1 MTEPQQAAHTSSE
14 KAVGQDESP
23 NYLSHRQIMSVLAGL
38 MMGMFLSA
46 LDQTIVATSIR
57 TIGDDL
63 HGLSLQAW
71 VTTAYLITAT
81 ITTPLYGK
89 LSDIYGRKP
98 LFLISIAT
106 FVGGSV
112 MCTFSQ
118 SMYQLAG
125 FRAVQGI
132 GAGGLFSLALA
143 IIGDIVPPRERAK
156 YQGAFLAVFGTASVL
171 GPLVGGFFAG
181 ANSILGI
188 AGWRW
193 VFLVNVPIG
202 LAALLVVNATLH
214 VPHKRLDHRID
225 WWGALALVVGLVPLL
240 TIAEQGRAWGWG
252 SSGALL
258 CYSLGVLGI
267 VAFVLVQ
274 RAMGDEAL
282 LPLRFFSNRTFTVTN
297 IVGVIMG
304 AAMFGGLAGLP
315 LYLQIVKSAN
325 PTRAGLLLI
334 PLTLGIMLGSIS
346 SGQIISRT
354 GKYKVFPL
362 IGASTL
368 IVSLSLLSTVKVDT
382 SLVLT
387 CSLSALFGYGLGNL
401 LQPTV
406 LAVQNAVSPRDIG
419 VATSSATFFRQMGG
433 TLGTAV
439 FLSVLFNQWAGRS
452 GKEFQTAAADPNSAF
467 SLATRNPQVLG
478 QPQNKAYL
486 DSLAQMQQNGG
497 KMGAGAFN
505 DTSFLRGVDS
515 GLTRPLFNAFTYGM
529 QHIFLIAAGGTVIA
543 LALLFFLPNI
553 PLRGRG
559 AGDAP
564 AAGH

>member
-1 MTEPQQAAHTSSE
+1 MTEPQQAAQNHDDHE
-14 KAVGQDESP
+14 P
-23 NYLSHRQIMSVLAGL
+23 NYLSHRQIMQVLAGL

-46 LDQTIVATSIR
+46 LDQTIVATAIR

-63 HGLSLQAW
+63 NGLSLQAW

-89 LSDIYGRKP
+89 LGDIYGRKR
-98 LFLISIAT
+98 LFLWSIGI
-106 FVGGSV
+106 FVVGSV
-112 MCTFSQ
+112 LCTFANT
-118 SMYQLAG
+118 MYQLAG

-181 ANSILGI
+181 TDSIVGI
-188 AGWRW
+188 TGWRW

-202 LAALLVVNATLH
+202 IVALLVVNSTLH
-214 VPHKRLDHRID
+214 VPHRRLDHAID

-240 TIAEQGRAWGWG
+240 TIAEQGREWGWQ
-252 SSGALL
+252 SGKAFA
-258 CYSLGVLGI
+258 CYGIGVVGL
-267 VAFVLVQ
+267 VAFVFIE
-274 RAMGDEAL
+274 RAMKEEAL
-282 LPLRFFSNRTFTVTN
+282 LPLRFFSNRTFALTN

-315 LYLQIVKSAN
+315 LYLQIVKDN
-325 PTRAGLLLI
+325 TPTRAGLLLI
-334 PLTLGIMLGSIS
+334 PLTLGIMSGSIM
-346 SGQIISRT
+346 SGQVISRT

-362 IGASTL
+362 VGAVTL
-368 IVSLSLLSTVKVDT
+368 IISLGLLSTVKPET
-382 SLVLT
+382 SLVATGL
-387 CSLSALFGYGLGNL
+387 LSALFGFGLGNL

-439 FLSVLFNQWAGRS
+439 FLSVLFNQWAARS
-452 GKEFQTAAADPNSAF
+452 GQEFAKAAADPNSAF
-467 SLATRNPQVLG
+467 SLATRDPQVLA
-478 QPQNKAYL
+478 QPQNKHFL
-486 DSLAQMQQNGG
+486 EKLQQVQSPGG
-497 KMGAGAFN
+497 SASGAFN
-505 DTSFLRGVDS
+505 DTSFLHGVS
-515 GLTRPLFNAFTYGM
+515 KGLTQPLFNAFTYGM
-529 QHIFLIAAGGTVIA
+529 SHIFLIASGATVVA

-559 AGDAP
+559 AGDGQGAP